1 MTAPTPFYASQPCG
15 TCSANVGAS
24 GTWINDRQRW
34 CRSCAINLRDLLNAT
49 LPREPVTPEGWQIGG
64 GFAEWM
70 HGVGHG
76 ALDGEAVQI

>member
-1 MTAPTPFYASQPCG
+1 MTPTTTPFYASQPCG

-34 CRSCAINLRDLLNAT
+34 CRSCAISLRDLLNAT

-64 GFAEWM
+64 GFGEWM

-76 ALDGEAVQI
+76 ALDLEGTL